1 MPTQI
6 LANGLPYS
14 WAKPPC
20 ECKICANSFRPYD
33 LQVPPTGCSYS
44 LEYSDEKARQIA
56 AEKITNINSDLAYL
70 RHQWSS
76 YGKTIMNRWKK
87 KSRDKRA
94 ALLKEADPALFE
106 KQWVAALFTNRQ
118 LEGTTQLDA
127 RKYRNA
133 ILLDYLN
140 VDGLKSDP
148 ARLMGLV
155 HNRTRYGPEQWAL
168 HDNQKL
174 DWSWNGGM
182 LEIDASNLCMIMHG
196 PRYGE
201 LVSWEI
207 KSAHSSEIVG
217 FPRGK
222 LILDAQETL
231 YKFLRRSMK
240 LLCEGMNQENA
251 GETAPQS
258 NQLDFKRSGRIDLW
272 STYINQPFSAP
283 PAFNIEELHSKAL
296 ARFQQMGD
304 HLWLLQTD
312 PAYLRQVIRTA
323 AESFL
328 VGHPIDEVH
337 KWAVRDIYTDIWSY
351 WSWSW
356 IVEAIENVRA
366 MQTRF
371 RDNIHP
377 GQPLPPEYE
386 QVLQE
391 FELLLESQTRNWARP
406 LPELLAWRP
415 GFKDYFKFDHS
426 DPDQVSIEGIV
437 DVPNLMRKDPLF
449 YILHILPEDF
459 ECKKPP
465 SYDMISRWAFLED
478 HLSTTT
484 PKDAARLDAKLY
496 DRYSDYAALHELYS
510 LVHLHRPMPK
520 LLEGLESLSPEE
532 ITKLGRPSI
541 FRHQIEKILE
551 EEYRLPHDHEA
562 SQLLLRFTKSFDVHP
577 ANEQAKLEHFDSTRK
592 AMSNFWSIMR
602 RKRQT
607 LLKQKREPR
616 WSSEEIE
623 ADLKIIS
630 SDAEPEYKVLLESER
645 QKIIHTIERLSRPS
659 NLPPT
664 QTEWGAT
671 PTAKLDS
678 KTTSKPKA
686 KAKTRAEEPV
696 PDVSPLALA
705 PEQQAPQQQLS
716 IPVKATTLRILSM
729 MFSSTADADT
739 DAIGKLVNWDDFV
752 LAMQDAGFTSRQTT
766 GSEVVFQP
774 AESNQWGWGGRI
786 NFHKPHPVGKIDRV
800 LLRAMGRR
808 MGRWYG
814 WGEGVF
820 VVREK

>member
-1 MPTQI
+1 MKQI
-6 LANGLPYS
+6 
-14 WAKPPC
+14 
-20 ECKICANSFRPYD
+20 
-33 LQVPPTGCSYS
+33 T
-44 LEYSDEKARQIA
+44 
-56 AEKITNINSDLAYL
+56 SDLAYL

-106 KQWVAALFTNRQ
+106 KQWVAALFTSRQ
-118 LEGTTQLDA
+118 LQGTGQLDA

-148 ARLMGLV
+148 TRLIGLV

-174 DWSWNGGM
+174 EWSWNGGM
-182 LEIDASNLCMIMHG
+182 LDIDASNLCMIMHG

-201 LVSWEI
+201 LVSWDM

-217 FPRGK
+217 FPRAK

-231 YKFLRRSMK
+231 YSFLRKAME

-251 GETAPQS
+251 GETAPQP
-258 NQLDFKRSGRIDLW
+258 NQLEFKRSGRIDLW

-296 ARFQQMGD
+296 ARFQQVGD

-312 PAYLRQVIRTA
+312 PAYLRQVIRVA
-323 AESFL
+323 AEGFL

-356 IVEAIENVRA
+356 IVEAIENVRV

-377 GQPLPPEYE
+377 GQQLPPKYE

-391 FELLLESQTRNWARP
+391 LELLLESQLRNWARP

-437 DVPNLMRKDPLF
+437 DVPNLMRQDPLF

-478 HLSTTT
+478 HLASTT

-510 LVHLHRPMPK
+510 LVHFHRPMPK
-520 LLEGLESLSPEE
+520 LLQGLESLSTEE
-532 ITKLGRPSI
+532 ISKLGRPSI

-551 EEYRLPHDHEA
+551 EEYRLPRDHEA
-562 SQLLLRFTKSFDVHP
+562 SQVLLRFTKTFDIHP
-577 ANEQAKLEHFDSTRK
+577 ANEQAKLEHFDSTRR

-616 WSSEEIE
+616 WSPEEID
-623 ADLKIIS
+623 ADLKLMS
-630 SDAEPEYKVLLESER
+630 SDTEPEYKALVEFER
-645 QKIIHTIERLSRPS
+645 QTLADRIEKLSRPS
-659 NLPPT
+659 TIPVPT
-664 QTEWGAT
+664 QTEWGST
-671 PTAKLDS
+671 PEEAKTTPKPS
-678 KTTSKPKA
+678 KTKAKPKTHA
-686 KAKTRAEEPV
+686 SEP
-696 PDVSPLALA
+696 PPAISSPSA
-705 PEQQAPQQQLS
+705 PAPAPRPHHQLR
-716 IPVKATTLRILSM
+716 IPVKPTTLRILSM
-729 MFSSTADADT
+729 MFSSTSTDAD
-739 DAIGKLVNWDDFV
+739 KLVNWDDFV
-752 LAMQDAGFTSRQTT
+752 LAMQDAGFSSRQTT

-774 AESNQWGWGGRI
+774 AEGNAWGWGGRI
-786 NFHKPHPVGKIDRV
+786 NFHKPHPGGKIDRV
-800 LLRAMGRR
+800 MIRAMGRR
-808 MGRWYG
+808 MGRWYA
-814 WGEGVF
+814 WGEGVL
-820 VVREK
+820 VIRGK